1 MFRLYLPSWQV
12 KRVQREI
19 MEEREAINA
28 RINEISAQVLMRGS
42 VQTEKASR
50 SEMPQLQVT
59 YTSPQV
65 VLRKH
70 PTSNVTEGVSI
81 TLQQKSVKSPIDEGG
96 GDTNSSLEGITAPD
110 ESGAQELA
118 LDDPLSEVISALN
131 AKYPPADNRTDGYKK
146 EEVLAACFLLF
157 KGAFKN
163 NQLDLNLVDESAK
176 RWLEKIGILDPEKG
190 LPKIRFKKLLMRLD
204 LLRLHHQLERI
215 MKMTCS
221 YCFTYP
227 ITPSHVCPS
236 NGGGRHE

>member
-1 MFRLYLPSWQV
+1 
-12 KRVQREI
+12 
-19 MEEREAINA
+19 
-28 RINEISAQVLMRGS
+28 MRGS

-110 ESGAQELA
+110 ESRAQELA

-204 LLRLHHQLERI
+204 LLQLHHQLERI
-215 MKMTCS
+215 MKMTCP

-236 NGGGRHE
+236 KGGGLHEQ